1 MGVQR
6 FGCVRF
12 DVDDPNVGGWASID
26 GGEAYRISSVG
37 SLDNRTLW
45 WTNLSFQAMFSSNLH
60 KTGYIK
66 RTTYLN
72 SWLQGGQD
80 EICAAWGLAR
90 RTHTEQSIT
99 EALSAILWRTMRV
112 LRDRYGIDYERNL
125 PIHDNLAD
133 ELRCAIM
140 PDKDPHI
147 SAEVDAALG
156 AAHQYY
162 TYCITPRVSFDDFVD
177 VRFFV
182 PSVRYSHE
190 MLGGIVPSDQ
200 VEFVH
205 DEQLRGIADR
215 VAWTIDQD
223 RPVLARVTV
232 SDVHPDY
239 VNVIAFANGAK
250 SGNNRAWVTQPE
262 LLLLSRYANV
272 AIDSAFVFGEYQPLP
287 EACALPKFTSI
298 QALSPSAEIIASN
311 HWIGLSRENP
321 FRLEPNK
328 PALRA
333 HSPRATWITSI
344 DRFVMFTY
352 ALQLHRAGIA
362 VRRYGAGAVTTVVP
376 KHNYRDAYE
385 IATAIGLSGPPSIVG
400 DILVQEELQGH
411 G

>member
-12 DVDDPNVGGWASID
+12 DVDDPNVGGWASVD
-26 GGEAYRISSVG
+26 GQEAYRISSVG
-37 SLDNRTLW
+37 NLDNRTLW
-45 WTNLSFQAMFSSNLH
+45 WTNLSFQAMYSSNLH

-80 EICAAWGLAR
+80 DICEGWGLSR
-90 RTHTEQSIT
+90 RTHTEQKVT
-99 EALSAILWRTMRV
+99 EALSAILARAMRV
-112 LRDRYGIDYERNL
+112 VRDHYGIDPERNL

-133 ELRCAIM
+133 ELRSAIL
-140 PDKDPHI
+140 PEKDPHI
-147 SAEVDAALG
+147 GPEVDAALG

-162 TYCITPRVSFDDFVD
+162 TYCITPRVPLDEFAMVQFS
-177 VRFFV
+177 V
-182 PSVRYSHE
+182 PAVRYAAE
-190 MLGGIVPSDQ
+190 MVGGIVPSDQ

-205 DEQLRGIADR
+205 ADQLRQVADK
-215 VAWTIDQD
+215 VTWVVNQD
-223 RPVLARVTV
+223 RPTLARVTV
-232 SDVHPDY
+232 SNVHPDY

-250 SGNNRAWVTQPE
+250 AGNNRAWVPQPE
-262 LLLLSRYANV
+262 LLLLSKYADV
-272 AIDSAFVFGEYQPLP
+272 EIDSVFIFGQYEPLS
-287 EACALPKFTSI
+287 EVCSLPRFTAI
-298 QALSPSAEIIASN
+298 QSLSPTAEIVASN

-321 FRLEPNK
+321 FRLEPTK

-333 HSPRATWITSI
+333 HSPRATWITAI

-362 VRRYGAGAVTTVVP
+362 VRRYGAGAVTAVVP

-385 IATAIGLSGPPSIVG
+385 IATAIGLSGPPTIVD
-400 DILVQEELQGH
+400 DILVQQELQGYA
-411 G
+411 